1 MSGKQEPLQKLRSL
15 LILEINNLK
24 FVFMLLKWI
33 FDRLTALIGLF
44 LLWPVLLI
52 TAILVKVKMPGGPA
66 FFVQKRVGKGG
77 KLFTCHKFRTMTV
90 NHNGSTV
97 SVAGDSRITP
107 FGATLRHYKLDELPG
122 LWDVLIGN
130 MSFVGPRPDVPGYA
144 DKLEG
149 EDRDVLKL
157 RPGITG
163 PATLK
168 YRLEDEM
175 ISNFMKDF
183 RSMNYQKLI
192 TNYPLI
198 KISNIDWRDLTDK
211 GDQEVAVWYNDNV
224 IYPDKVR
231 LNSYYYRHYSFG
243 KDIEMIFATV
253 FGFKVKFAGEEV

>member
-1 MSGKQEPLQKLRSL
+1 M
-15 LILEINNLK
+15 I
-24 FVFMLLKWI
+24 FKWL
-33 FDRLTALIGLF
+33 FDRLASLCG
-44 LLWPVLLI
+44 LLI
-52 TAILVKVKMPGGPA
+52 IWPIIIAVAFLVKVKMPGGPA
-66 FFVQKRVGKGG
+66 FFCQKRVGKDG
-77 KLFTCHKFRTMTV
+77 KLFTCHKFRTMTM
-90 NHNGSTV
+90 NHSGSSV

-107 FGATLRHYKLDELPG
+107 FGAKLRHYKIDELPE

-149 EDRDVLKL
+149 DDRVVLKL

-175 ISNFMKDF
+175 ISAYVAERQAAGDG
-183 RSMNYQKLI
+183 
-192 TNYPLI
+192 
-198 KISNIDWRDLTDK
+198 RDAQTI
-211 GDQEVAVWYNDNV
+211 AVEYNDNV

-231 LNSYYYRHYSFG
+231 LNKYYYEHYSFL

-253 FGFKVKFAGEEV
+253 LGKKLEFAGEEI